1 MFGRVPKTSLHIV
14 AFRLKYF
21 LVGGTFNDSDT
32 TDEQTNKQTNKQTTD
47 YMGIINVRC
56 LFRA

>member
-21 LVGGTFNDSDT
+21 LVGGTFNNSDT
-32 TDEQTNKQTNKQTTD
+32 TDEQTNKQTTNNRLHGYYKCQ
-47 YMGIINVRC
+47 MLI
-56 LFRA
+56 

>member
-32 TDEQTNKQTNKQTTD
+32 TDEQTNKQQTTWVLCQ
-47 YMGIINVRC
+47 MLI
-56 LFRA
+56 

>member
-21 LVGGTFNDSDT
+21 LVGGTFNNSDT
-32 TDEQTNKQTNKQTTD
+32 TDEQTNKQTNKQQTTW
-47 YMGIINVRC
+47 V
-56 LFRA
+56 L

>member
-21 LVGGTFNDSDT
+21 LVGGTFNNSDT
-32 TDEQTNKQTNKQTTD
+32 TDEQTNKQTTD

>member
-32 TDEQTNKQTNKQTTD
+32 TDEQTNNRLHGYYKCQ
-47 YMGIINVRC
+47 MLI
-56 LFRA
+56 